1 MKFKKIIVWML
12 MLAMILNLPASTL
25 AATSPV
31 APCKNHVWGE
41 WDPIE
46 DPTCTTTGKQIR
58 YCEVCFTEQIGTIP
72 KLPHSWD
79 GWTVTKEPTCTS
91 TGSRFHT
98 CTVCGTRETETMD
111 KAPHKYGKWVDMIP
125 ATCSFVR
132 IQHHLTVDFTTAR
145 QDLTTIDIVIRR
157 EKRYNIRYFL
167 PGRRRHGRKEI
178 PSAGGRA
185 APHRAR

>member
-111 KAPHKYGKWVDMIP
+111 KASILSPPPVLPRAPITGSATSAAISRLSTAIP
-125 ATCSFVR
+125 CP
-132 IQHHLTVDFTTAR
+132 I
-145 QDLTTIDIVIRR
+145 
-157 EKRYNIRYFL
+157 
-167 PGRRRHGRKEI
+167 PGVSG
-178 PSAGGRA
+178 
-185 APHRAR
+185 